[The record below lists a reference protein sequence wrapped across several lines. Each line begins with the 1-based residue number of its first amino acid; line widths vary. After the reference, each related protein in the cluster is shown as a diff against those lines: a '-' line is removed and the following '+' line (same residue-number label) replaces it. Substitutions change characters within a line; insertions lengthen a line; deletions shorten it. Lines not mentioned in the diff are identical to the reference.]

1 MKARRSFRA
10 GRRSRL
16 AALGASGLVALVALG
31 ALVVGACDSGD
42 DQTSRPPSS
51 DAPDA
56 PLDAAVADAAP
67 GVADAADGADP
78 LVDASAL
85 PVVCSVTPCAVEI
98 AAGAESACIRMQDGT
113 VRCWGSNAAGAL
125 GRGPDGGSNSAT
137 PAPVVGLA
145 NVTQLS
151 GAFSDPG
158 DAYCARRAD
167 GIAVC
172 WGSNARGVLGRVND
186 AGVVTTS
193 SPAPAPVAG
202 LGTCTG
208 VFVGHSVACA
218 TLASSDVAC
227 WGTNDAAQMPSHPLG
242 ADVVLGAT
250 KVALANPSAQL
261 AIADRGTVARAANGA
276 LSSWGL
282 RGDALGPQTGVLGRE
297 VSLASAPPGK
307 IELANVSA
315 IAGSIGRVCAIA
327 NGRVQCWGA
336 GPTSGSDSV
345 YPTPVGIGGKVAFV
359 QTLSVGPRTVCA
371 TLSDGTAQCWGNNAK
386 GQLGN
391 GNADLEP
398 LPVAVV
404 GLAGR
409 PVRLAT
415 MDGATCALLETG
427 AVQCWG
433 ENTKG
438 QLGIGSA
445 DALGHLAPKTVG
457 LSP

>member
-1 MKARRSFRA
+1 MKARSLRA
-10 GRRSRL
+10 GVTASV
-16 AALGASGLVALVALG
+16 AFGAFVALVAVV
-31 ALVVGACDSGD
+31 ALAGVACDSGD
-42 DQTSRPPSS
+42 DQTSRPPSFE
-51 DAPDA
+51 AG
-56 PLDAAVADAAP
+56 DAALDTAVVDAAP
-67 GVADAADGADP
+67 DRPDP

-98 AAGAESACIRMQDGT
+98 AAGADSACVRMQDGT
-113 VRCWGSNAAGAL
+113 VRCWGSNAAGEL
-125 GRGPDGGSNSAT
+125 GRGPDAGSMSAT

-151 GAFSDPG
+151 GALSEPG
-158 DAYCARRAD
+158 DAYCARRSD
-167 GIAVC
+167 GTAVC
-172 WGSNARGVLGRVND
+172 WGSNARGVLGRVKD
-186 AGVVTTS
+186 GGVVTAS
-193 SPAPAPVAG
+193 SPTPAPVAG
-202 LGTCTG
+202 LGTCTA
-208 VFVGHSVACA
+208 VFVGQSVACA
-218 TLASSDVAC
+218 ALASSEVAC
-227 WGTNDAAQMPSHPLG
+227 WGTNDAAQIPGHPLG

-250 KVALANPSAQL
+250 TFALANPSAQL
-261 AIADRGTVARAANGA
+261 AIADRGTVALAANGA

-282 RGDALGPQTGVLGRE
+282 RGEALGPQTGVLGRE

-307 IELANVSA
+307 IELAVVSA
-315 IAGSIGRVCAIA
+315 VAGSIGRVCAIA
-327 NGRVQCWGA
+327 NGHVQCWGA

-345 YPTPVGIGGKVAFV
+345 YPAPVGIGGKVAFV

-386 GQLGN
+386 GQLGS
-391 GNADLEP
+391 GNAELQP

-415 MDGATCALLETG
+415 MDGATCALLESG

-438 QLGIGSA
+438 QLGIGTA
-445 DALGHLAPKTVG
+445 DALGHLAPQTVG